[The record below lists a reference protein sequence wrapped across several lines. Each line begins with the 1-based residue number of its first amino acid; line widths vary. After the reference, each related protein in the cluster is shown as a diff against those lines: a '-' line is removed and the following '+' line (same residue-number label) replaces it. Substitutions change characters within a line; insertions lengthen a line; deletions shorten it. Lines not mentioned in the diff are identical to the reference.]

1 MIPLSDSLIS
11 PFDTHDLDV
20 FVGREAHM
28 GDLGR
33 AIVRV
38 VATARPANVASL
50 HVTCSDGLER
60 LCAKTFH
67 DTVARDITVPADR
80 EWAPLR
86 TANLGGRYEWG
97 SGGVGFSHFV
107 SAPPNMM
114 VVQINSHVGVIREAR
129 SLRFGTHERSGRM
142 SPVCGAISMV
152 LADRKGPF
160 ATEMREALNSEG
172 LDRIALLNDPTS
184 VHPDYKYLY
193 GAIVNARVQA
203 RRALLDLARPL
214 EAGEV
219 GSDLLLVL
227 AAVTFNQRG
236 ADHELMVGYYAGKRD
251 PDGVMQAIWC
261 GLGDNQLKYQYAF
274 DLAGVKVSQPGPQKR
289 QARGT
294 ARHRE
299 LPVEELA
306 EQLEELRALP
316 DEDTT
321 TDRVEAP
328 SESDAPPVQLDP
340 HSLSVLDQVDAL
352 LNDSDHPWTSLAV
365 KGACIALTEA
375 LAVPAV
381 LTLFA
386 GGALAANHAFR
397 MQRIARGGGHE
408 HEVEELA
415 HETAL
420 DLEQRDP
427 REARSILMS
436 ATARMR
442 RLYGH

>member
-1 MIPLSDSLIS
+1 MSKTLSS

-33 AIVRV
+33 ALVRV
-38 VATARPANVASL
+38 VASVRPAHVASL

-86 TANLGGRYEWG
+86 TSNLGGRYEWG

-107 SAPPNMM
+107 GAPSNMM
-114 VVQINSHVGVIREAR
+114 VAQINSHVGVIREAR

-142 SPVCGAISMV
+142 SPVCGALFMV
-152 LADRKGPF
+152 LAGRTGPF
-160 ATEMREALNSEG
+160 ATEMREALSSEG
-172 LDRIALLNDPTS
+172 LDRMALLNDPDS
-184 VHPDYKYLY
+184 VSADYKYLY
-193 GAIVNARVQA
+193 GAIVNARLQA

-214 EAGEV
+214 EADEV
-219 GSDLLLVL
+219 GADLLLVL

-236 ADHELMVGYYAGKRD
+236 ADHELLVGYYAGKRD
-251 PDGVMQAIWC
+251 ADGVMQAIWC
-261 GLGDNQLKYQYAF
+261 GLGDNPTKYQYEF
-274 DLAGVKVSQPGPQKR
+274 DLAGVKVTQPGPLKR
-289 QARGT
+289 KARGPKG
-294 ARHRE
+294 HRE
-299 LPVEELA
+299 LPLEKLA
-306 EQLEELRALP
+306 DHLEDLRAESVAHQEAGPEPLT
-316 DEDTT
+316 EC
-321 TDRVEAP
+321 DR
-328 SESDAPPVQLDP
+328 PPVHLDP
-340 HSLSVLDQVDAL
+340 HSRSVLDQVDAL
-352 LNDSDHPWTSLAV
+352 LNDPDHPWSSLAV
-365 KGACIALTEA
+365 KGACIALTEV

-415 HETAL
+415 HETAI
-420 DLEQRDP
+420 DLQQRDP
-427 REARSILMS
+427 REARSILKS
-436 ATARMR
+436 ATARLR
-442 RLYGH
+442 QLYAH